1 LKFLSHFSHYKLL
14 VAAVAALVTT
24 TSVFGSGVWADGRPD
39 GGTEEADSE
48 TIVTTSCGAV
58 LNSVVKTDNASA
70 LVAPGAAFVGIPGAF
85 ASVTIPAGQ
94 TDCIKAL
101 YTVEAAALGPDAA
114 DFCYVR
120 ALVNGVEMNPL
131 GGSAQVLASEDSTA
145 EAAGYEWILR
155 RTAGGAN
162 TVFTVVIQWRGED
175 GDTSCWRDDSTL
187 DVQRLN

>member
-39 GGTEEADSE
+39 GGTEEAASE
-48 TIVTTSCGAV
+48 TVVTTTCGAV
-58 LNSVVKTDNASA
+58 LNSVVKTDNAPQQI
-70 LVAPGAAFVGIPGAF
+70 APGAGFVNIANAS
-85 ASVTIPAGQ
+85 ASVVIPANQ
-94 TDCIKAL
+94 SDCVKAL

-120 ALVNGVEMNPL
+120 ALVNGVAMNPVD
-131 GGSAQVLASEDSTA
+131 SFRVLASEDSTA
-145 EAAGYEWILR
+145 EAATYEWILR
-155 RTAGGAN
+155 RTAGAAA